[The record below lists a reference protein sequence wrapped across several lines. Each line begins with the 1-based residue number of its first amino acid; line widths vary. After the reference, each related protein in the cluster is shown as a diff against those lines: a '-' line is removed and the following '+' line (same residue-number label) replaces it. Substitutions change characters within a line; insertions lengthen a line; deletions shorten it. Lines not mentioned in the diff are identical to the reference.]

1 MAQLELGFEIVS
13 NFYFTIDTDDYIEPE
28 EWENMTKEEKSE
40 WIKDHEFGFQMEAER
55 ESGDSLGNLEQWE
68 DLDTEEKEEFFT

>member
-13 NFYFTIDTDDYIEPE
+13 NYFTTIDTDDYIEPE

-40 WIKDHEFGFQMEAER
+40 WIKDHEFDFQMEAER
-55 ESGDSLGNLEQWE
+55 ESGDSLGNLEQWK
-68 DLDTEEKEEFFT
+68 DLDTEEEEEFFT

>member
-13 NFYFTIDTDDYIEPE
+13 NFFFTINTDDYIDSE

-40 WIKDHEFGFQMEAER
+40 WIKDHEFDFQMEAER

-68 DLDTEEKEEFFT
+68 DLDTEEKEEFF